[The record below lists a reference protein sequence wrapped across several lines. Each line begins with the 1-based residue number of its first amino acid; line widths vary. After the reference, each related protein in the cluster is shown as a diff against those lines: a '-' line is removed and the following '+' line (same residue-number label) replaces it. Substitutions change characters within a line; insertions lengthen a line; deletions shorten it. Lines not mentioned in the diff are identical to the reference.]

1 MTVTI
6 TSLNWRE
13 RVTPPVDPW
22 PAVPFL
28 ICNATWRV
36 EDEETKDLF
45 MGQTESYRK
54 VLTIDDPDKF
64 DKYLEESTGLEL
76 FEYGGFD
83 RRHIFNDTKWQ
94 YLPKFGVF
102 WWRQYVSDSP
112 VTRAAL
118 KELEVYQKTG
128 KLQSVYR
135 GTDEYIV
142 YQLLSTLDS
151 FWD

>member
-13 RVTPPVDPW
+13 KMTPPVGPW
-22 PAVPFL
+22 PAVPYL

-36 EDEETKDLF
+36 EDEEMKDLF

-64 DKYLEESTGLEL
+64 DKYIEESTGLEL
-76 FEYGGFD
+76 FEYDGFD
-83 RRHIFNDTKWQ
+83 RRHIFNDTKWH

-102 WWRQYVSDSP
+102 WWRQYVADCT
-112 VTRAAL
+112 VTRSAL

-128 KLQSVYR
+128 KLPSVYR